1 MEEGVYSRG
10 NHHELQ
16 NLQGEEP
23 VMKAIFLSDA
33 HLKRRSDPGY
43 EQCMQ
48 LFARLRGRGVESGR
62 PGDEP
67 AIVIDLLVIA
77 GDFFDFWFEKGGRIY
92 PEFRPVVESLVQL
105 RQSGIRVC
113 LCEGNHDFFLTDYF
127 SRELGIEVY
136 PGDAEFMLD
145 GLRTLVSHGDTVDGE
160 NRRYL
165 ALRGFLRSPFSYR
178 LQRLLPLRFLW
189 RLARFS
195 SEMSQRM
202 SQDAQERLVEVM
214 HRFAVEKYRKGLDA
228 VILGHCHQAILREER
243 IGGRP
248 RTFALLGDW
257 INHHSYLI
265 YENGRFTL
273 NRFPPGE

>member
-1 MEEGVYSRG
+1 
-10 NHHELQ
+10 
-16 NLQGEEP
+16 
-23 VMKAIFLSDA
+23 MKAIFLSDV
-33 HLKRRSDPGY
+33 HLKRRSDPGF
-43 EQCMQ
+43 EKCMYF
-48 LFARLRGRGVESGR
+48 LDRLRGRGMESDDS
-62 PGDEP
+62 GDEK
-67 AIVIDLLVIA
+67 AIMTDLLVIA
-77 GDFFDFWFEKGGRIY
+77 GDFFDFWFERGGLIY
-92 PEFRPVVESLVQL
+92 PEFRPVVERLVQL
-105 RQSGIRVC
+105 RQSGIRIS
-113 LCEGNHDFFLTDYF
+113 LCEGNHDFFLADYF
-127 SRELGIEVY
+127 STKLGIEVY
-136 PGDAEFMLD
+136 PGEVEFDLD

-195 SEMSQRM
+195 SEMSQGM

-214 HRFAVEKYRKGLDA
+214 HRFAIEKYRKGLDA

-257 INHHSYLI
+257 IIHHSYLI

-273 NRFPPGE
+273 NRFPPGG

>member
-1 MEEGVYSRG
+1 MEEGVDSRG

-16 NLQGEEP
+16 NLQGGEP

-62 PGDEP
+62 GDEK
-67 AIVIDLLVIA
+67 AIMTDLLVIA
-77 GDFFDFWFEKGGRIY
+77 GDFFDFWFERGGLIY
-92 PEFRPVVESLVQL
+92 PEFRPVVERLVQL
-105 RQSGIRVC
+105 RQSGIRIS
-113 LCEGNHDFFLTDYF
+113 LCEGNHDFFLADYF
-127 SRELGIEVY
+127 SRKLGIEVY
-136 PGDAEFMLD
+136 PGEVEFDLD
-145 GLRTLVSHGDTVDGE
+145 GLRTLVSHGDTVDRE

-195 SEMSQRM
+195 SEMSQGM
-202 SQDAQERLVEVM
+202 SRDAQERLVEVM

-257 INHHSYLI
+257 IIHHSYLI

-273 NRFPPGE
+273 NRFPPGG